1 MITRELEVTLNQ
13 AVREA
18 EKRRHDLVCLEHILL
33 AMLQDRRASAIL
45 RACGVNFKELG
56 DQLRTH
62 LGKLDGVPSGQKI
75 EMEQTAA
82 VTRVMRRAA
91 IHVQSAGKKEIDA
104 GDVMAAM
111 LREQESHAVY
121 LLHRQGVS
129 RLDVLDYISH
139 GIAKNS
145 AGEEDGETRGGDEF
159 DGATAERGARAHREA
174 LANYTVALNDKA
186 RAGKIDPLIGRA
198 EELKRTIHVLCRRR
212 KNNPI
217 LVGEAGVGK
226 TAIAEGLAL
235 AVVQGRVP
243 KVLADAEIF
252 SLDMGSL
259 IAGTKFR
266 GEFEQRL
273 KAVVAAVGERP
284 HGVLFIDEIHTIVG
298 AGAVSGGTLDASNIL
313 KPMLAAGEVRCLG
326 ATTYSEFRSH
336 FAGDRALA
344 RRFQKIDVPEPSV
357 PETVQILRG
366 LKGPYEDHHHVTY
379 VGRALQVAAELA
391 AKHLTDRFLPDKAI
405 DVMDEAGAAARLL
418 PATDRRRTIGVRE
431 MEAVVARAAKVPTRT
446 VAADDKKRLGGLEGE
461 LKLTIYGQD
470 EAVAAVVSAI
480 KVSRAGLGSDTRP
493 VGSFLFAGPTGVGKT
508 ELARQLA
515 KALGIELL
523 RFDMSEYS
531 EKHTISR
538 LIGAPPGYV
547 GFDQGGLLTDAVV
560 KTPHAVVLL
569 DEIEKAH
576 PDIYNILLQVMDYAT
591 LTDSN
596 GRKADFRQVIVIMT
610 TNAGAREMSGQ
621 GIGFGSAGQQA
632 GSGDA
637 AGAHLPARVPRPP
650 RRAGDVRPARLRRHR
665 PPGRQGGGPLGGAP
679 REAARPAGD
688 DPRGTSLAG
697 RARQQQGAR
706 CPADGAFGT
715 DAPDAQAARR
725 DLVRPPAGGRHGAG
739 RRRRGRRA
747 GPAHSSQGGARRAGR
762 GRVLEH
768 GRAERP
774 PRRRALGSA
783 GRRAPPLAGAQGSWA
798 LGQRRAR
805 GQAAQRG
812 RRASQIWRPCSMSC
826 RDRRVQR
833 RRGTRAIRSC
843 SILTGSS

>member
-33 AMLQDRRASAIL
+33 AMLQDRRATAIL

-56 DQLRTH
+56 EQLRTH
-62 LGKLDGVPSGQKI
+62 LGKLDGVPQGQKI

-104 GDVMAAM
+104 GDVIAAM

-129 RLDVLDYISH
+129 RLDVLDFISH

-145 AGEEDGETRGGDEF
+145 GGDDDGEPRTGSSEDIDGGE
-159 DGATAERGARAHREA
+159 GRAARGARSHREA
-174 LANYTVALNDKA
+174 LSNYTVALNDKA

-198 EELKRTIHVLCRRR
+198 DELKRTIHILCRRR

-243 KVLADAEIF
+243 KVLADAEIYA
-252 SLDMGSL
+252 LDMGSL

-273 KAVVAAVGERP
+273 KTVVAAVGERP
-284 HGVLFIDEIHTIVG
+284 YGVLFIDEIHTIVG

-313 KPMLAAGEVRCLG
+313 KPMLAAGEVRCMG
-326 ATTYSEFRSH
+326 ATTYNEFRSH
-336 FAGDRALA
+336 FTNDRALA
-344 RRFQKIDVPEPSV
+344 RRFQKIEVPEPSV

-366 LKGPYEDHHHVTY
+366 VKGAYEDHHQVTY
-379 VGRALQVAAELA
+379 GGKALQAAAELA

-405 DVMDEAGAAARLL
+405 DVIDEAGAAARLL
-418 PATDRRRTIGVRE
+418 PATERRRGIGVRE
-431 MEAVVARAAKVPTRT
+431 VEAVVARSAKVPTRT
-446 VAADDKKRLGGLEGE
+446 VAADDRKRLGSLEGE

-470 EAVAAVVSAI
+470 EAVGAVVTAI
-480 KVSRAGLGSDTRP
+480 KLSRAGLGSPTRP

-515 KALGIELL
+515 KALGIELV

-531 EKHTISR
+531 EKHTVSR

-547 GFDQGGLLTDAVV
+547 GYDQGGLLTDAVI

-596 GRKADFRQVIVIMT
+596 GRKADFRQVICIMT
-610 TNAGAREMSGQ
+610 TNAGAAQMQGQ
-621 GIGFGSAGQQA
+621 GIGFGP
-632 GSGDA
+632 GSQ
-637 AGAHLPARVPRPP
+637 LSPS
-650 RRAGDVRPARLRRHR
+650 RA
-665 PPGRQGGGPLGGAP
+665 PLGRTFP
-679 REAARPAGD
+679 PEF
-688 DPRGTSLAG
+688 LG
-697 RARQQQGAR
+697 R
-706 CPADGAFGT
+706 C
-715 DAPDAQAARR
+715 DAQIMFAPLQLADIERLVDKEVGILEAKLEKLRVQLEMSHAARR
-725 DLVRPPAGGRHGAG
+725 WLAHNGSNKSHGARPMARLIQDRLTRRLPDEILSG
-739 RRRRGRRA
+739 RLQEGGTVLVDVDPEAGLRLTIRPRVERGEQMA
-747 GPAHSSQGGARRAGR
+747 A
-762 GRVLEH
+762 
-768 GRAERP
+768 
-774 PRRRALGSA
+774 
-783 GRRAPPLAGAQGSWA
+783 AP
-798 LGQRRAR
+798 
-805 GQAAQRG
+805 
-812 RRASQIWRPCSMSC
+812 
-826 RDRRVQR
+826 
-833 RRGTRAIRSC
+833 
-843 SILTGSS
+843 